1 MAQQHYQTRDNLFAG
16 VIREAALDDHT
27 IRVLDDLVPL
37 NGASHADVVEY
48 RVEVPMRY
56 AECVALL
63 KDGRKVGLIEPKS
76 FVGWSSNK
84 PQRSLLFS
92 NNGSHIEIG
101 VTGPASGSMR
111 SCIRNIILEAA
122 NACSSDTLRRF
133 IGVDGG
139 LLYLPA

>member
-1 MAQQHYQTRDNLFAG
+1 MAQQHYQTHDKLFAG
-16 VIREAALDDHT
+16 VVRGAALDDHT
-27 IRVLDDLVPL
+27 IRILDDLLPL

-63 KDGRKVGLIEPKS
+63 KDGRKIGFSEPRS

-84 PQRSLLFS
+84 PERSLLFN
-92 NNGSHIEIG
+92 NNGTHIEIG
-101 VTGPASGSMR
+101 VTGAASDSVR
-111 SCIRNIILEAA
+111 SCIRNIVLEAA
-122 NACSSDTLRRF
+122 NACCNGTLRRF
-133 IGVDGG
+133 IGIDGG